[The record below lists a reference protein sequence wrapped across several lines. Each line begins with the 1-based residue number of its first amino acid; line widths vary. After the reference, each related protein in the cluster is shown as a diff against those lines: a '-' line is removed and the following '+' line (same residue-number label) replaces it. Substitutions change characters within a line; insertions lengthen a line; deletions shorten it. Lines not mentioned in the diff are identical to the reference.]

1 MHGDQLGGCTHSQS
15 HQINMLRGPLDEP
28 LLSDARRRRY
38 SSWRKDVVSIC
49 IIGACAAL
57 LFVSTSSSQP
67 TATMASS
74 FVVLAKSD
82 VPTSGSFVILP
93 PCLHIMVGVALR
105 GTGLLSAT
113 VAVVPALGSGAE
125 GAAVALAA
133 TEGTAAEP
141 TAAEGTAAES
151 ATTAAWQTTMGD
163 VEAKSLSAHLQ
174 SLAARGQLL
183 WALETGLR
191 VTGRLAAQS
200 AAYCAKQ
207 EEIGN
212 ATPGAAGA
220 VANTT
225 RAALAQIKRAV
236 GELEGKA
243 AEQLRAAA
251 DRNAAE
257 ELAAAEADEEETPWE
272 ETPGSAFINHHHKG
286 DEVHLVMDG
295 AWRWWCDHVPVKW
308 CA

>member
-28 LLSDARRRRY
+28 LLSDARQRRH

-57 LFVSTSSSQP
+57 LFMSTSSAQP

-74 FVVLAKSD
+74 FVALATSD

-191 VTGRLAAQS
+191 VTGSSRPSPPRIAPSRRRSGTRRLGPQGRSQTRRAPRSLRSS
-200 AAYCAKQ
+200 ARWASLKARRLSSC
-207 EEIGN
+207 
-212 ATPGAAGA
+212 
-220 VANTT
+220 
-225 RAALAQIKRAV
+225 
-236 GELEGKA
+236 ELP
-243 AEQLRAAA
+243 R
-251 DRNAAE
+251 
-257 ELAAAEADEEETPWE
+257 TVMPWR
-272 ETPGSAFINHHHKG
+272 S
-286 DEVHLVMDG
+286 
-295 AWRWWCDHVPVKW
+295 
-308 CA
+308 

>member
-1 MHGDQLGGCTHSQS
+1 
-15 HQINMLRGPLDEP
+15 MLRGPLDEP
-28 LLSDARRRRY
+28 LLSDAPRRRQ

-49 IIGACAAL
+49 IIGATAAL
-57 LFVSTSSSQP
+57 LFVSTGSPAS

-74 FVVLAKSD
+74 FVALAASD
-82 VPTSGSFVILP
+82 VPTGDNFVILP

-105 GTGLLSAT
+105 GTGLLTAT
-113 VAVVPALGSGAE
+113 VAVVPALGSQAE
-125 GAAVALAA
+125 GARAKSFAAVGNA
-133 TEGTAAEP
+133 EVGTAAED
-141 TAAEGTAAES
+141 TAEES
-151 ATTAAWQTTMGD
+151 ATAAWQTTMGD

-174 SLAARGQLL
+174 SLAARGHLL
-183 WALETGLR
+183 RVLETGLR
-191 VTGRLAAQS
+191 VAGNLAAAS
-200 AAYCAKQ
+200 AAYCAKLE
-207 EEIGN
+207 EEIGD

-225 RAALAQIKRAV
+225 HAALAQIKRAV
-236 GELEGKA
+236 GELEGQA

-251 DRNAAE
+251 DGNAAE
-257 ELAAAEADEEETPWE
+257 ELAAAASDEEEPT
-272 ETPGSAFINHHHKG
+272 GSGFVDHHHKS